1 MLQIGGSDDYSG
13 QYKFVPDFTSI
24 LIFVQS

>member
-1 MLQIGGSDDYSG
+1 MLQTGGSDDYG